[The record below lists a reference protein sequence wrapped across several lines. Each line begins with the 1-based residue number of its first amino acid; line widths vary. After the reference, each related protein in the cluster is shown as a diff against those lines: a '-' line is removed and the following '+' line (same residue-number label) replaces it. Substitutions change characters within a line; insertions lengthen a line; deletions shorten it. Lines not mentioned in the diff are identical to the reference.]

1 MSKFM
6 QKAAFG
12 LVAISIAGTAAIASA
27 GTAAAAPTAPTAR
40 AAQTAAVAASA
51 VNAAT
56 LPDAAAL
63 SWPTVA
69 QGASGERVFNI
80 QYLLNQ
86 RIGAGLAL
94 DGQFGPATNAAVRK
108 FQAGS
113 GLQVDGKV
121 GPLTW
126 AKLII
131 QVQNGSRGSAV
142 MGVQHSLRFAYGFTS
157 LAVDGQFG
165 PATTAAVRTFQAK
178 FKIGVDGIV
187 GPVTW
192 NTLVVHEG

>member
-12 LVAISIAGTAAIASA
+12 LVAISITGTAAFVTAGAASA
-27 GTAAAAPTAPTAR
+27 APTAR
-40 AAQTAAVAASA
+40 AAQTATIRA
-51 VNAAT
+51 NAAHAADAAAR
-56 LPDAAAL
+56 PDVAAL
-63 SWPTVA
+63 SWPTVS
-69 QGASGERVFNI
+69 QGAAGERVFNI

-94 DGQFGPATNAAVRK
+94 DGKFGPATKAAVQK
-108 FQAGS
+108 FQAKS
-113 GLQVDGKV
+113 GLSADGQV

-126 AKLII
+126 AKLIV

-142 MGVQHSLRFAYGFTS
+142 MGVQHSLRFAFGFTS

-165 PATTAAVRTFQAK
+165 PATTAAVRSFQTK

-192 NTLVVHEG
+192 NAMVVHEG